1 MNLKYILLFPF
12 ISSLCIVLNLYN
24 GDILGIDCNYEYIL
38 WYIPPLL
45 LFMYQ
50 LIKNKFSKTV
60 IYKYICE
67 ILVCLFS
74 IISNVYWRYAWIK
87 DAKTNYRHRT
97 EYYDTQCL
105 LSAFLFNILY
115 HQFQKE
121 EFNRNIITNI

>member
-1 MNLKYILLFPF
+1 
-12 ISSLCIVLNLYN
+12 
-24 GDILGIDCNYEYIL
+24 
-38 WYIPPLL
+38 
-45 LFMYQ
+45 MYQ
-50 LIKNKFSKTV
+50 LVKNKFSKTV

-115 HQFQKE
+115 YQFQKDE
-121 EFNRNIITNI
+121 LYIKNKNNPKISITI